1 MKNNL
6 LIRFISILIF
16 SILYFVSCTSDKQTI
31 NPSTNNT
38 ICDTS
43 FAFNTRINVILES
56 QCYGCH
62 GSSDINFPLK
72 PFSKLQ
78 TAALATNSIFLKSIK
93 HQAGASAMPKNSPK
107 LSDCDIT
114 AIEKWIKNG
123 ALNN

>member
-1 MKNNL
+1 MKYNL
-6 LIRFISILIF
+6 LIRLNTMFIF
-16 SILYFVSCTSDKQTI
+16 STLYLVSCTNDKQTI
-31 NPSTNNT
+31 NPSSNNT

-43 FAFNTRINVILES
+43 FAFNTRINVILEN

-62 GSSDINFPLK
+62 GASDVNFPMK

-78 TAALATNSIFLKSIK
+78 TAALATNSLFLKSIK
-93 HQAGASAMPKNSPK
+93 HQTGVSAMPKNSPK

-114 AIEKWIKNG
+114 SIEKWIKNG